1 MNKLFDKF
9 WKWLLWSALFAL
21 GIHCLFKIPAP
32 LPFFEHV
39 WGAGDILSYISTILL
54 AWIAYWQNQRYKDE
68 ADKHQQEQEAILEDT
83 NKKFLLL
90 QENIDRQT
98 RMLLSLEN
106 EKMIPNI
113 QIGSGLTDSGRLRR
127 ITVSLSQKLTFGTI
141 SVHLKNIGISGV
153 NNIVCNKLSINDI
166 PYEATSSPEVFV
178 IAPGEVCFLET
189 PHLSGETQT
198 IDFDFLVWNTIGRRF
213 SVRYR
218 LPFVKGHPEGGTI
231 LDIKID
237 DL

>member
-1 MNKLFDKF
+1 MNILFDKF

-106 EKMIPNI
+106 DKMIPNI
-113 QIGSGLTDSGRLRR
+113 QIGGGLTDSGRLRR

-178 IAPGEVCFLET
+178 IVPGEVCFLET
-189 PHLSGETQT
+189 PHLAGETQT
-198 IDFDFLVWNTIGRRF
+198 IDFDFWVWNTIGTRY

-218 LPFVKGHPEGGTI
+218 LPFVKGHPEAGTI
-231 LDIKID
+231 LDIQRD

>member
-39 WGAGDILSYISTILL
+39 WGAGDILSYISAILL

-68 ADKHQQEQEAILEDT
+68 ADKHQQEQEAMLEDT

-106 EKMIPNI
+106 EKMIPCI
-113 QIGSGLTDSGRLRR
+113 RIGSGLTGSGNLRH
-127 ITVSLSQKLTFGTI
+127 IKISFSQDLMLKTT

-153 NNIVCNKLSINDI
+153 NNIVCYKLSINDI
-166 PYEATSSPEVFV
+166 SYEVTSSPEVFG
-178 IAPGEVCFLET
+178 IDPGEVCFLVT
-189 PHLSGETQT
+189 PVLSGETQT
-198 IDFDFLVWNTIGRRF
+198 IVFDFWVWNTIGTRY

-218 LPFVKGHPEGGTI
+218 LPFVNGHPEAGII
-231 LDIKID
+231 LDIQRD

>member
-106 EKMIPNI
+106 DKMIPNI

-127 ITVSLSQKLTFGTI
+127 ITVSLSQELTFGTI
-141 SVHLKNIGISGV
+141 SVHLKNIGITGV

-166 PYEATSSPEVFV
+166 PYEATSSPKVFG
-178 IAPGEVCFLET
+178 IAPDETCFLVT
-189 PHLSGETQT
+189 PYLSGETQT
-198 IDFDFLVWNTIGRRF
+198 IVFDFWVWNTIGTRY

-231 LDIKID
+231 LNIQRD